1 MRSTMQDR
9 PLTVGEIVTHA
20 ARVHPDREVVTAV
33 SPADFRRVSY
43 RQTAERAARLA
54 NGLRE
59 LGVTGDQRVGTLQWS
74 NQEHLDAYAGIP
86 SMGAVLHTLN
96 LRLPPD
102 QLSYVATRA
111 EDSVLIVDGSLLSLL
126 APALPAMPTVHI
138 VLVAGEGDT
147 SVLDGAGK
155 QILRYDDVLAGSS
168 PSFDW
173 PDLDERAAA
182 AMCHTSG
189 TTAAPKGV
197 VYSHRSIWLHSQA
210 ACTSNALGIG
220 FDDTVLE
227 IVPMFH
233 ANAWGIPY
241 ACMMSGA
248 GLLLPGPFLQAAP
261 LVEMIEHERPT
272 MSGAVPTIW
281 HDILGHLED
290 HPDRDISWIRFVA
303 CGGSAVP
310 RSLMEAFDE
319 RGVTIVQAWGMTET
333 SPLATVAP
341 PPSSVDASSQMD
353 LRCTQGR
360 PVAGV
365 EVRLVDDDDDGRPQ
379 PHDGKSVGEIQ
390 VRGPW
395 VTASYYGDEDAEKF
409 DDRWLRTGDVGV
421 VNQEQFV
428 TLTDRAKD
436 VIKSGGECISS
447 VALENEIV
455 GHPEA
460 HQAAV
465 VAIPDEKWQERPLAA
480 VVRRPGSTVSADDLR
495 RYLTGRVAK
504 WWLPDS
510 WTFVEEVPLTGTGK
524 YDKKVLR
531 RRFAAGE
538 LAVEQSR

>member
-33 SPADFRRVSY
+33 SPTDFRRVSY

-96 LRLPPD
+96 LRLPPA
-102 QLSYVATRA
+102 QLSYVATHA
-111 EDSVLIVDGSLLSLL
+111 EDSVLIVDGSLLRLL
-126 APALPAMPTVHI
+126 APALPAMPTVHT

-182 AMCHTSG
+182 AMCYTSG

-220 FDDTVLE
+220 FDDTVLA

-290 HPDRDISWIRFVA
+290 HPDRDISSIRFVA

-333 SPLATVAP
+333 SPLATVAL
-341 PPSSVDASSQMD
+341 PPSSVDASGQMD

-365 EVRLVDDDDDGRPQ
+365 EVRLVDDDGRPQ
-379 PHDGKSVGEIQ
+379 PHDGTSVGEIQ

-409 DDRWLRTGDVGV
+409 DDGWLRTGDVGV

-436 VIKSGGECISS
+436 VIKSGGEWISS

-455 GHPEA
+455 GHPEV

-480 VVRRPGSTVSADDLR
+480 VVRRPGSTVSAGDLR

-531 RRFAAGE
+531 RRFADGE

>member
-9 PLTVGEIVTHA
+9 PLTVAEIVTHA

-33 SPADFRRVSY
+33 SPTDFRRVSY

-96 LRLPPD
+96 LRLPPA
-102 QLSYVATRA
+102 QLSYVATHA
-111 EDSVLIVDGSLLSLL
+111 EDSVLIVDGSLLRLL
-126 APALPAMPTVHI
+126 APALPGMPTVHT

-168 PSFDW
+168 PTFDW

-182 AMCHTSG
+182 AMCYTSG

-220 FDDTVLE
+220 FDDTVLA

-290 HPDRDISWIRFVA
+290 HPDRDISSIRFVA

-333 SPLATVAP
+333 SPLATVAL

-365 EVRLVDDDDDGRPQ
+365 EVRLVDDDGRPQ
-379 PHDGKSVGEIQ
+379 PHDGTSVGEIQ

-409 DDRWLRTGDVGV
+409 DDGWLRTGDVGV

-436 VIKSGGECISS
+436 VIKSGGEWISS

-455 GHPEA
+455 GHPEV

-531 RRFAAGE
+531 RRFADGE

>member
-9 PLTVGEIVTHA
+9 PLTVGEIVGHA
-20 ARVHPDREVVTAV
+20 ARVHPDREVVTAE
-33 SPADFRRVSY
+33 SPTDFRRVSY
-43 RQTAERAARLA
+43 RETAERAARLA
-54 NGLRE
+54 NGLRD
-59 LGVTGDQRVGTLQWS
+59 LGVTGDQRVATLQWS
-74 NQEHLDAYAGIP
+74 NQEHLDAYAAVP

-102 QLSYVATRA
+102 QLAYVANHA
-111 EDSVLIVDGSLLSLL
+111 EDSVLIVDGSLMRLL
-126 APALPAMPTVHI
+126 APALPSMSSVHTVI
-138 VLVAGEGDT
+138 VAGQGDT

-155 QILRYDDVLAGSS
+155 QVLSYDSVLAGAS
-168 PSFDW
+168 PTFDW
-173 PDLDERAAA
+173 PEVDETSAA
-182 AMCHTSG
+182 AMCYTSG

-210 ACTSNALGIG
+210 ACTTNALGIG
-220 FDDTVLE
+220 FDDKVLA

-241 ACMMSGA
+241 ASMMSGA

-261 LVEMIEHERPT
+261 LVEMIERERPT

-281 HDILGHLED
+281 HDILGYLD
-290 HPDRDISWIRFVA
+290 DNPGRDISSIRFVA

-310 RSLMEAFDE
+310 RSLMEAFD
-319 RGVTIVQAWGMTET
+319 RLGVRIVQAWGMTET
-333 SPLATVAP
+333 SPLATVAL
-341 PPSSVDASSQMD
+341 PPSSLSDGARMD

-365 EVRLVDDDDDGRPQ
+365 ELRIVDDEGGPL
-379 PHDGKSVGEIQ
+379 PHDGKAVGEIE

-395 VTASYYGDEDAEKF
+395 VAAEYHGGEDQEKF
-409 DDRWLRTGDVGV
+409 DNGWLRTGDVGV
-421 VNQEQFV
+421 VSPEQFV

-436 VIKSGGECISS
+436 VIKSGGEWISS

-455 GHPEA
+455 GHPA
-460 HQAAV
+460 VHQAAV

-480 VVRRPGSTVSADDLR
+480 VVVRTGSEVSPEDLR
-495 RYLTGRVAK
+495 AYLTERVAK
-504 WWLPDS
+504 WWLPDH
-510 WTFVEEVPLTGTGK
+510 WTFVDEVPLTGTGK

-531 RRFAAGE
+531 RRYADGE
-538 LAVEQSR
+538 LDVRRTR